1 MKEDTVM
8 SKHFTNDTI
17 ADEQRTLKVLERA
30 IAGLTRLYV
39 VTDDDRLDVVEMCRE
54 ARAAWPTGPVADA
67 VDTFLK
73 GAK

>member
-1 MKEDTVM
+1 M

-17 ADEQRTLKVLERA
+17 ADEQRTLRVLERA
-30 IAGLTRLYV
+30 IAGLTRLHV
-39 VTDDDRLDVVEMCRE
+39 VMDEDRQDVVEMCQE
-54 ARAAWPTGPVADA
+54 AIAAWPVGPVADA